1 MAKVTRD
8 DVARLA
14 GTSTAVV
21 SYVINNGPRPVA
33 PATRER
39 VLAAIKELGYRPD
52 RVAQAMAS
60 RRTDLIG
67 LIIPTPASPSS
78 GRWRTR
84 SSRPPSE
91 RGKMVLVGNTDYVG
105 EREVHYLRAFLGMR
119 VSGLILVSHAL
130 NDLAAAEI
138 EAWDARVVLLHERP
152 EAIDDVAVVTDDLGG
167 AQLAV
172 RHLLEHGYEYVACS
186 AAPPTPP
193 PSATPSPTT
202 SRAGGGRC
210 GRPGCPPRAGSS
222 RPRTTATTPT
232 ASRSRSSPGPA
243 ARPAIFCST
252 DDQAIGLLRAARE
265 LRIDAPGELPVAGS
279 TTSRRPRSADPRPD
293 HGRLRPLGDG
303 PSAAG
308 PRPRRRLRVAGLAPR
323 TPEGVPVPAGAAPL
337 LRLRAAA
344 PPAAVPVRRQWSS
357 AGRRWPLYRAYE
369 LLPGFSG
376 RTQDALIVGAHAWS

>member
-67 LIIPTPASPSS
+67 LIVPDARQPFFAEMAHAVE
-78 GRWRTR
+78 WAA
-84 SSRPPSE
+84 SE
-91 RGKMVLVGNTDYVG
+91 RGKMVLVGNSDYVG

-130 NDLAAAEI
+130 NDNAAAEI
-138 EAWDARVVLLHERP
+138 DAWDARVVLLHERP

-172 RHLLEHGYEYVACS
+172 RHLLEHGYAYVACMGGT
-186 AAPPTPP
+186 AE
-193 PSATPSPTT
+193 TPSVGDPV
-202 SRAGGGRC
+202 SDHVEGWRRAMKEAGLSTEGRLFEAPYNRYDAYRV
-210 GRPGCPPRAGSS
+210 GLELLSGPQRP
-222 RPRTTATTPT
+222 
-232 ASRSRSSPGPA
+232 
-243 ARPAIFCST
+243 PAIFCST
-252 DDQAIGLLRAARE
+252 DRKS
-265 LRIDAPGELPVAGS
+265 V
-279 TTSRRPRSADPRPD
+279 
-293 HGRLRPLGDG
+293 
-303 PSAAG
+303 
-308 PRPRRRLRVAGLAPR
+308 V
-323 TPEGVPVPAGAAPL
+323 
-337 LRLRAAA
+337 
-344 PPAAVPVRRQWSS
+344 
-357 AGRRWPLYRAYE
+357 
-369 LLPGFSG
+369 
-376 RTQDALIVGAHAWS
+376 